1 MTDTT
6 LPARSLRERLQAK
19 LQRRGSTSNVD
30 NSSYSLAEGVG
41 GITLSDTTAPSS
53 AVSAMTSIGS
63 GGRTSRLNVSTS
75 LPQGGATIS
84 SPPLHTSPSQR
95 AMMVNSSSVTGGVEV
110 NTSGT
115 CSLHDKL
122 FGADKRSGYYAS
134 KKVKLVNVEF
144 PKFNVEGE
152 GGLCGHYFTN
162 TDRVCVRPC
171 APGSS
176 SCGTN
181 GHASPKVDFKALVP
195 GAKSG
200 WVVASKGSKSSDMV
214 YRIPVIDAEKIV
226 DKDLPK
232 FEGEYNSRDGCE
244 VILCAQKNY
253 EQVTSPSTID
263 EEGEGDES
271 ICTEY
276 SDITQLG
283 DYSPDAFTEDKKAP
297 HFTLNVNNVED
308 NELVAVLLEHE
319 LQIKEEFAHSKAI
332 AGALPDVSASVVE
345 HVSPK
350 IEELIKKLNHCG
362 TVLGTFSK
370 KVGDVD
376 DVQARG
382 FESLADGLT
391 TMLDFTEGMTDLPS
405 LTQQVND
412 MKLEVHEGVDERI
425 LICVDL
431 ILNHID
437 PQLKELGDL
446 IKAAEGGNGRGNT
459 NVITPP
465 PAGGT
470 LSMSAVI
477 VNDDGSPSITLGALL
492 TRLNEQDLEI
502 SELKKAV
509 VSQGGVVFYTFS
521 WPHEEA
527 LEKLIAKEVPG
538 GRSHLGN
545 IFHLFPSCVD
555 IFGHDKQAR
564 EQDTT
569 TSAENKLLAAQGVK
583 TKVERNV
590 IQSFDR
596 PVIPFYHK
604 GLTMIEEGEVMDAV
618 KSQAD
623 WEGYTGKS
631 AQIMMHVDSSI
642 TSLNKAISDNLPKS
656 TTLFA
661 LATKMAIQSQA
672 LHTSLRNHIDQEQ
685 THLIKKMGIPADKA
699 AVMLSE
705 QLRIIMM
712 DLFEPRKDVYAYDP
726 TMPME
731 TYTARIIWANLKCH
745 EVAEKMMKD
754 KFRAYP
760 PIANAFLRFLTSQA
774 GENTSSGLAANIT
787 QVEKNLKKEIKEVRA
802 TADKGKA
809 TAEGAKADLNRLLR
823 ANTDLKKG

>member
-1 MTDTT
+1 MTNTT
-6 LPARSLRERLQAK
+6 LPARSLRDRLQSK

-30 NSSYSLAEGVG
+30 TSSYSLAEGVG
-41 GITLSDTTAPSS
+41 GITISDTTAPSS

-63 GGRTSRLNVSTS
+63 GGRTSRLNVGTS
-75 LPQGGATIS
+75 LPQGGTTIS
-84 SPPLHTSPSQR
+84 SPPLHTNPSQH
-95 AMMVNSSSVTGGVEV
+95 AMMVNSSGVTGGVEV

-122 FGADKRSGYYAS
+122 FGADKRTGYFAS
-134 KKVKLVNVEF
+134 KKVKLVYVEF
-144 PKFNVEGE
+144 AKLNEEGE
-152 GGLCGHYFTN
+152 GGLCGHYYGS

-171 APGSS
+171 APGKSD
-176 SCGTN
+176 CGTS

-195 GAKSG
+195 GAKFG
-200 WVVASKGSKSSDMV
+200 YLVASKGTKSTNMV

-226 DKDLPK
+226 PEDLPK
-232 FEGEYNSRDGCE
+232 FEGGYTSREGCE

-253 EQVTSPSTID
+253 EQLNSPSTID
-263 EEGEGDES
+263 EESEGEES
-271 ICTEY
+271 IVTEY

-283 DYSPDAFTEDKKAP
+283 DYSADAFTEAKKAP
-297 HFTLNVNNVED
+297 HFSLSVKMED
-308 NELVAVLLEHE
+308 DQELAAVLHEHE
-319 LQIKEEFAHSKAI
+319 LKIKDVFSHSKDI
-332 AGALPDVSASVVE
+332 AGALPDVCAAAVE

-350 IEELIKKLNHCG
+350 IEELIKKLNQCG
-362 TVLGTFSK
+362 KLLSTVSK
-370 KVGDVD
+370 NVGGVD

-382 FESLADGLT
+382 FESLADGLI
-391 TMLDFTEGMTDLPS
+391 TMLDLTEGMTDLGS

-412 MKLEVHEGVDERI
+412 MKLEVHEGVDDRI
-425 LICVDL
+425 LLCVDL

-437 PQLKELGDL
+437 PQLKELGEL
-446 IKAAEGGNGRGNT
+446 IKAAEGGNGRGDT
-459 NVITPP
+459 NVLTPP

-477 VNDDGSPSITLGALL
+477 VNDDGSPSTTLGALI
-492 TRLNEQDLEI
+492 TRLNEQDVEI
-502 SELKKAV
+502 TELKKAV
-509 VSQGGVVFYTFS
+509 VAQGGVVFYTFS

-527 LEKLIAKEVPG
+527 LEKLIAKEYPG

-555 IFGHDKQAR
+555 IFSHDKQAR

-569 TSAENKLLAAQGVK
+569 TSAENKLLANQGVK

-596 PVIPFYHK
+596 PVIPHYHK
-604 GLTMIEEGEVMDAV
+604 GLTMIEDGQVMDAV
-618 KSQAD
+618 KSQAE

-631 AQIMMHVDSSI
+631 AQIVTHVDSSI
-642 TSLNKAISDNLPKS
+642 TSLNKAISDNLSPS

-672 LHTSLRNHIDQEQ
+672 LHTSLKNHIDQEQ

-699 AVMLSE
+699 AVLLSE

-712 DLFEPRKDVYAYDP
+712 DLFEARKDVYSFDP

-760 PIANAFLRFLTSQA
+760 PIANAFLRFLTKHA
-774 GENTSSGLAANIT
+774 GENTSAGLAASIT
-787 QVEKNLKKEIKEVRA
+787 QLEKNLKKEIKEVRA

-809 TAEGAKADLNRLLR
+809 TAEGAKADLNKLFR
-823 ANTDLKKG
+823 ANTDLKRG